1 MATISLKVGTYSVGN
16 GGIVQDATRPVEFE
30 GDQVVIRVCE
40 PDVRA
45 LLLALQ
51 KLTRELRATGADGQE
66 VRGESR

>member
-1 MATISLKVGTYSVGN
+1 MQTTATAEAEVRCTLRGY
-16 GGIVQDATRPVEFE
+16 
-30 GDQVVIRVCE
+30 QVVIRVCE

-66 VRGESR
+66 VRDESR